1 MRISVQL
8 VEAKTDRQLW
18 AKEFDYEIKVVL
30 SLQNEA
36 ARAIVE
42 EIGVKLTGKP
52 QGRLEL
58 HAARQQPRFGIDVHA
73 ANR

>member
-18 AKEFDYEIKVVL
+18 AREFDYEIKVVL
-30 SLQNEA
+30 ALQNEA

-42 EIGVKLTGKP
+42 EIGVKLTAKTSGLP
-52 QGRLEL
+52 
-58 HAARQQPRFGIDVHA
+58 
-73 ANR
+73 